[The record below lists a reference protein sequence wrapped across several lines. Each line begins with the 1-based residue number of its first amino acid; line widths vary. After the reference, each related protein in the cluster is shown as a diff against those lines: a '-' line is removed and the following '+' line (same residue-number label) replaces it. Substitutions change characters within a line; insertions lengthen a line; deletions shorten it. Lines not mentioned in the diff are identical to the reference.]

1 MLASLLKCE
10 NLFTLP
16 MNATSLHRREALM
29 QEEARRACLFCRVG
43 EYRKAALLALKLA
56 RVRKEAVDDFDLVLP
71 TALGKCGHYR
81 ASIRSALKLLTTS
94 LSFRGDLIII
104 IASALKRLTI
114 QPSDIIDA
122 LDYLNGVSLLTTE
135 AAVIAAGLED
145 AELRS
150 LFVEEA
156 ANRYLF
162 SDSEM
167 SYISAYISY
176 REGDL
181 SSAMRLLQANQS
193 DQDHSQAST
202 KLAARILLDTG
213 YYYPARRYA
222 CHLLKRDRKDIEALD
237 ILGQALNA
245 ESHWKAARKAYALL
259 HEITGDEI
267 SKLNTLFLMPQ
278 VAVSTNEL
286 SQALD
291 SFIVNL
297 NGFSLDEKSFGFIRS
312 LSVATPT
319 CHTFFLA
326 YHGDINLKWLLEA
339 YYRHVR
345 CVARQVIEE
354 NTTAH
359 SPPRRSAASTPV
371 LRKAN
376 SRLKIGFMSRAF
388 FQHSNLQ
395 AHAGLIKNL
404 SRDLFEVV
412 LIHRHGVKTDLAHTD
427 INNHAD
433 QSVYLASDFGSAC
446 KQISG
451 LHLDINFITDIG
463 MNPLDGVLPMVR
475 LAPLQVTGWGLPHT
489 TGLSEID
496 YYLRS
501 MIFHDCEDQSEYTE
515 RLVSLNG
522 YLGYFE
528 LEKATSPIDKS
539 TDYFFL
545 PPDRFLVG
553 CLQTLH
559 KIHPAFDFYLEEIA
573 RLDESILIIIAA
585 SENDIQNHRFV
596 ERIKKTAPTAYN
608 QICFVQRMGMNDYH
622 SLNHLLDLNLD
633 PIHYG
638 AGITFIETAWCGP
651 PCITLRGKTLR
662 SSVVS
667 RSYEYA
673 EINDAPIANSKDEYI
688 ALFKDLMGDPARRR
702 KLREEIQ
709 QKSQSTIYNNLD
721 YIQSCEKFFYQV
733 ASQL

>member
-1 MLASLLKCE
+1 
-10 NLFTLP
+10 
-16 MNATSLHRREALM
+16 MNAASHRSREALM
-29 QEEARRACLFCRVG
+29 QDEERTACLLCRVG
-43 EYRKAALLALKLA
+43 EYRKAALHALKLVRA
-56 RVRKEAVDDFDLVLP
+56 RKETVNDFDLVLP

-81 ASIRSALKLLTTS
+81 ASIQSALKILSCS

-104 IASALKRLTI
+104 IANAIKRLTI
-114 QPSDIIDA
+114 QPSDIINA
-122 LDYLNGVSLLTTE
+122 LDYINEVSLSPAE
-135 AAVIAAGLED
+135 AAVIAAGLEEVNLRTLFIEETTRRYCFTNS
-145 AELRS
+145 EL
-150 LFVEEA
+150 
-156 ANRYLF
+156 
-162 SDSEM
+162 

-176 REGDL
+176 REGDF
-181 SSAMRLLQANQS
+181 SAAMRLLQANQS
-193 DQDHSQAST
+193 DQDYSPTSA
-202 KLAARILLDTG
+202 KLVARILLDTG

-222 CHLLKRDRKDIEALD
+222 CHLLRRDRKDIEALD

-245 ESHWKAARKAYALL
+245 ESHWKAARKAYDLL
-259 HEITGDEI
+259 QEITRDEI
-267 SKLNTLFLMPQ
+267 SQLNKLYIMPQ
-278 VAVSTNEL
+278 VAVSVNEL
-286 SQALD
+286 SKALD

-297 NGFSLDEKSFGFIRS
+297 RSFSLDEESIGFIRS

-319 CHTFFLA
+319 CHSFFLA

-345 CVARQVIEE
+345 CIARQVIEE
-354 NTTAH
+354 NFSSH
-359 SPPRRSAASTPV
+359 SPHSRSAPSTPF
-371 LRKAN
+371 LRKVN
-376 SRLKIGFMSRAF
+376 SRVRIGFMSRAF

-404 SRDLFEVV
+404 SRDLFEVI
-412 LIHRHGVKTDLAHTD
+412 LIHRHGVTTDLAHAD
-427 INNHAD
+427 INKHAD
-433 QSVYLASDFGSAC
+433 QSIYLASDFGSTC
-446 KQISG
+446 KQIAD
-451 LHLDINFITDIG
+451 LHLDISFITDIG

-501 MIFHDCEDQSEYTE
+501 TIFDDCENQSEYTE
-515 RLVSLNG
+515 KLVSLGG

-528 LEKATSPIDKS
+528 FDKTALLEKS

-559 KIHPAFDFYLEEIA
+559 KIHPDFDFYLEEIA

-585 SENDIQNHRFV
+585 SENDVLNQRFV
-596 ERIKKTAPTAYN
+596 QRIKKTAPTAFN
-608 QICFVQRMGMNDYH
+608 QICFVQRMAMSDYH

-638 AGITFIETAWCGP
+638 AGITFVETAWCGP

-673 EINDAPIANSKDEYI
+673 EINDAPIATSKDEYI
-688 ALFKDLMGDPARRR
+688 ALFKDLMGNGERRR
-702 KLREEIQ
+702 KLKEEIQ
-709 QKSQSTIYNNLD
+709 RKSQSTIYNNRD
-721 YIQSCEKFFYQV
+721 YIQSCEQFLYQV
-733 ASQL
+733 GSQL

>member
-1 MLASLLKCE
+1 
-10 NLFTLP
+10 
-16 MNATSLHRREALM
+16 M
-29 QEEARRACLFCRVG
+29 QEEACRARLYCRVG
-43 EYRKAALLALKLA
+43 EYRKAVLHALKLA

-104 IASALKRLTI
+104 IANALKRLTI
-114 QPSDIIDA
+114 QPSDIIKA
-122 LDYLNGVSLLTTE
+122 LDYISGVSLFPTE
-135 AAVIAAGLED
+135 TAVIAAGLED
-145 AELRS
+145 VKLRS

-156 ANRYLF
+156 TSRYLF
-162 SDSEM
+162 TDSEL
-167 SYISAYISY
+167 SHISAYISY

-181 SSAMRLLQANQS
+181 STAMRLLQANQS
-193 DQDHSQAST
+193 DQDQSQASA

-213 YYYPARRYA
+213 YNYPARRYA
-222 CHLLKRDRKDIEALD
+222 CQLLRRDRKDIEALD

-259 HEITGDEI
+259 HEITGDDI
-267 SKLNTLFLMPQ
+267 SKLNTLFIMPQ
-278 VAVSTNEL
+278 VAVSADDL

-297 NGFSLDEKSFGFIRS
+297 NSLSFDEQSFGFMRS
-312 LSVATPT
+312 LSVATSA
-319 CHTFFLA
+319 CHTFYLA

-339 YYRHVR
+339 YYQHIR

-354 NTTAH
+354 NSTAH
-359 SPPRRSAASTPV
+359 SAQGRSVPSTAV
-371 LRKAN
+371 LRRVN
-376 SRLKIGFMSRAF
+376 SKVKIGFMSRAF

-412 LIHRHGVKTDLAHTD
+412 LIHRHGVKADLAHND
-427 INNHAD
+427 INNHVD
-433 QSVYLASDFGSAC
+433 QSVYLASDVGSAC
-446 KQISG
+446 KQISD

-463 MNPLDGVLPMVR
+463 MNPLDGILPMVR

-496 YYLRS
+496 FYLRS

-515 RLVSLNG
+515 RLVSLKG

-528 LEKATSPIDKS
+528 LEKSATPIEKS
-539 TDYFFL
+539 TDYFLL

-553 CLQTLH
+553 CLQSLH

-573 RLDESILIIIAA
+573 KLDESILIVIAA
-585 SENDIQNHRFV
+585 SDNDTLNQRFV
-596 ERIKKTAPTAYN
+596 QRIKKNAPTAFN
-608 QICFVQRMGMNDYH
+608 QICFVQRMEMNDYH
-622 SLNHLLDLNLD
+622 SLNQLLELNLD

-638 AGITFIETAWCGP
+638 AGVTFIETAWCGP

-688 ALFKDLMGDPARRR
+688 ALFKDLMGDPERRR

-721 YIQSCEKFFYQV
+721 YIQSCEKFLYQV

>member
-1 MLASLLKCE
+1 
-10 NLFTLP
+10 
-16 MNATSLHRREALM
+16 M

-56 RVRKEAVDDFDLVLP
+56 RLRKEAVDDFDLVLP

-114 QPSDIIDA
+114 QPSDIIKA
-122 LDYLNGVSLLTTE
+122 LDYISGFSLLTTE

-145 AELRS
+145 AKLRS

-162 SDSEM
+162 TDSEM

-213 YYYPARRYA
+213 HYYPARRYA

-267 SKLNTLFLMPQ
+267 SKLNTLFIMPQ
-278 VAVSTNEL
+278 VAVSANDL

-297 NGFSLDEKSFGFIRS
+297 NSLSLDEQSFGFIRS
-312 LSVATPT
+312 LSVATSA
-319 CHTFFLA
+319 CHTFYLA

-339 YYRHVR
+339 YYQHIRY
-345 CVARQVIEE
+345 VARQIIEE
-354 NTTAH
+354 NSTSH
-359 SPPRRSAASTPV
+359 SPQCKSVPSTPV
-371 LRKAN
+371 FCRVNRKV
-376 SRLKIGFMSRAF
+376 KIGFMSRAF

-412 LIHRHGVKTDLAHTD
+412 LIHRHGVKSDLAHTD

-463 MNPLDGVLPMVR
+463 MNPLDGILPMVR

-515 RLVSLNG
+515 RLISING

-528 LEKATSPIDKS
+528 LEKSAPIEKS
-539 TDYFFL
+539 TDYFLL

-553 CLQTLH
+553 CLQSLH

-573 RLDESILIIIAA
+573 KIDESILIIIAA
-585 SENDIQNHRFV
+585 SENDTLNQRFV
-596 ERIKKTAPTAYN
+596 QRIKKNAPTVFN
-608 QICFVQRMGMNDYH
+608 QICFVQRMEMNDYH
-622 SLNHLLDLNLD
+622 SLNQLLDLNLD

-638 AGITFIETAWCGP
+638 AGVTFIETAWCGP

-673 EINDAPIANSKDEYI
+673 KVNDAPIANSKDEYI
-688 ALFKDLMGDPARRR
+688 ALFKDLMGDPDRRR
-702 KLREEIQ
+702 KLKEEIQ

-721 YIQSCEKFFYQV
+721 YIQSCEKFLYQV